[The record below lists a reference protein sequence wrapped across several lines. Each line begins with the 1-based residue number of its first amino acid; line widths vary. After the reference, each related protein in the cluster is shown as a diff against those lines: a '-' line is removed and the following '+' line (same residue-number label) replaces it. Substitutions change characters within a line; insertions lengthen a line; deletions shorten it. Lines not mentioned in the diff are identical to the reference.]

1 MNFSTMLDNSATG
14 NVGVTTPA
22 EAIAESVTT
31 DTEATITE
39 AEYIMFLEDLV
50 ESELGHD
57 INTLREAANE
67 YTTALNEEIAA
78 AAAPVPAPSKAPT
91 VKTVV
96 TPPTPKLNS
105 DNKPNESQAPKPLKE
120 SQESQADIIARMI

>member
-1 MNFSTMLDNSATG
+1 MNFSTMLENITTG
-14 NVGVTTPA
+14 NTGMETPA
-22 EAIAESVTT
+22 EAIAEAVETIEAAG
-31 DTEATITE
+31 EATITE

-50 ESELGHD
+50 EAELGHD
-57 INTLREAANE
+57 TNTLREAANE
-67 YTTALNEEIAA
+67 YTSALNEEIAA
-78 AAAPVPAPSKAPT
+78 SAPVAAPTKAPM

-120 SQESQADIIARMI
+120 SQADIIARMI

>member
-1 MNFSTMLDNSATG
+1 MNFSTMLENIASGNTG
-14 NVGVTTPA
+14 VSSPA
-22 EAIAESVTT
+22 EAIAESVTEVSG
-31 DTEATITE
+31 EATITE

-57 INTLREAANE
+57 TNTLREAANE
-67 YTTALNEEIAA
+67 YTSALNEEIAA
-78 AAAPVPAPSKAPT
+78 AAAPVAAPTKAPM

-120 SQESQADIIARMI
+120 SQADIIARMI